1 MEPKQF
7 TTTIGSSE
15 VTVEVGRFAPQ
26 AAGACTV
33 RVGDTVVL
41 ATACMSKT
49 QRPGID
55 FLPLMVEYEERLYA
69 SGKIKGSRFI
79 KREGRPTDE
88 AILTARL
95 VDRGIRPLFPKHV
108 REDIQ
113 VICTVLSYDNEHDPD
128 TLAILGASIALMVGG
143 LPFDGPLSGVRV
155 ARRDGQLIVNPTR
168 TEMLTSDLDLVV
180 SGKDDRV
187 LMLEAGAKEVPEAD
201 TFAAVKFA
209 MEHVATLNKF
219 QAEIIAAVGKPRA
232 EVAAPAP
239 DEALKTHVAE
249 LVGTR
254 VLDLI
259 TMSTAEK
266 AERTDE
272 LAKIKDEVAET
283 IRRESLEAAG
293 SKDFGALTV
302 SNLFSA
308 SQAVAEQVEQRVTH
322 AREYVQK
329 LWDEQLRAH
338 ILSNKTRIGGRKVD
352 EIRPLSAAVGLFPRT
367 HGSGFFQ
374 RGHTQA
380 VTLCTLGSPSKEQIL
395 DGMEVEEKKRYM
407 HHYNFPPFSNGE
419 AKPIRSA
426 SRREIGHGALAERAL
441 EPVLPSK
448 EQFAYTIRLVTEILS
463 SAGSTSMAATCGSS
477 LSLMDAGVP
486 IAKPVGGVAMGLM
499 TDPADRYTT
508 FEVLTDLEDAED
520 FAGDMDF
527 KIAGTRD
534 GITAIQMDTKIAG
547 LSLEMV
553 EKTLTQAQVGRMQ
566 VLDTMQ
572 AAIAEPRK
580 EMSKYAPRLVSFK
593 IETDKIRTVIG
604 KGGEMINKIIDATG
618 VEIDIEDDGTV
629 TVASVDG
636 ESLKKAVDW
645 INSIVKD
652 PKPGEKYDAKITR
665 LMDFGAFAEIL
676 PGKEGLIHVS
686 QLAEQHVAHPGDVV
700 KIGQVLPVVVTEID
714 NLGRINLSHLAAIG
728 KSRPMP
734 ERPAHG
740 GRGGFG
746 RGGRPGGFGDRGPR
760 RGPPRG
766 GFGGR

>member
-1 MEPKQF
+1 MPVKQF
-7 TTTIGSSE
+7 TTKIGAND
-15 VTVEVGRFAPQ
+15 VTVEIGRFAPQ
-26 AAGACTV
+26 AAGSCTV

-41 ATACMSKT
+41 ATACQSKT
-49 QRPGID
+49 ARPGID

-95 VDRGIRPLFPKHV
+95 IDRGIRPLFPKYV

-128 TLAILGASIALMVGG
+128 TIAIVAASIACMVGG

-155 ARRDGQLIVNPTR
+155 GSVAGQLVANPTR
-168 TEMLTSDLDLVV
+168 TEMTTSDLDLVV
-180 SGKDDRV
+180 SGKDGRA
-187 LMLEAGAKEVPEAD
+187 LMIEAGAKEVPEARM
-201 TFAAVKFA
+201 FEAVKFA
-209 MEHVATLNKF
+209 MEQNEALNKF
-219 QAEIIAAVGKPRA
+219 QAEIAAAAGKPRA
-232 EVAAPAP
+232 EVPAPAS
-239 DEALKTHVAE
+239 DDALKVRVTE

-254 VLDLI
+254 ILDLI
-259 TMSTAEK
+259 TRATSEK
-266 AERTDE
+266 SERTDE
-272 LAKIKDEVAET
+272 LAKIKNEVAEA
-283 IRRESLEAAG
+283 IQAESLQAATQDLG
-293 SKDFGALTV
+293 PLTV
-302 SNLFSA
+302 ANAFNA
-308 SQAVAEQVEQRVTH
+308 QQAAAEQIAGKVAH

-329 LWDEQLRAH
+329 LWDEQLRSH
-338 ILSNKTRIGGRKVD
+338 ILSNKTRIGGRRVD
-352 EIRPLSAAVGLFPRT
+352 EIRPLEAAVGLFPRT

-448 EQFAYTIRLVTEILS
+448 ESFAYTIRLVTEILS

-499 TDPADRYTT
+499 TDPSDRYGK

-534 GITAIQMDTKIAG
+534 GITAIQMDTKIQG
-547 LSLEMV
+547 LSMEIV
-553 EKTLTQAQVGRMQ
+553 EKTLAQAQTGRMQ
-566 VLDTMQ
+566 VLDVMQ
-572 AAIAEPRK
+572 TAIAEPRK

-604 KGGEMINKIIDATG
+604 KGGETINKIIDATG

-629 TVASVDG
+629 TVASADG

-700 KIGQVLPVVVTEID
+700 EIGQVLPVVVSEID
-714 NLGRINLSHLAAIG
+714 HMGRINLSHLAAIG

-734 ERPAHG
+734 ERPP
-740 GRGGFG
+740 R
-746 RGGRPGGFGDRGPR
+746 RSGGFGDRGRGGPR
-760 RGPPRG
+760 SGGPRG
-766 GFGGR
+766 GFGGRGGR